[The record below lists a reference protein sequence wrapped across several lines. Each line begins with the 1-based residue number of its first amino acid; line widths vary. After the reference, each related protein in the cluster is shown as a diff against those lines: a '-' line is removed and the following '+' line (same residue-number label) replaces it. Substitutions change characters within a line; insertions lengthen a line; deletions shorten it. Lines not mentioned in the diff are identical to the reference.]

1 MVVKNWGAFML
12 SMRKSTS
19 RSLVLS
25 AVSIAFLG
33 ATTNVSL
40 AASATQS
47 GSKLSAQICPDGN
60 PCPPVPEGSID
71 CTPRA
76 GKALPVE
83 CSLAPGK
90 GVNEPEGFDVS
101 SLPGISVTPGAA
113 KSATKFELGPL
124 KAALGKYAAMPVF
137 FVNYGDGT
145 GYGSSSDLRSLNSFP
160 SSHIYVQAGTYTITG
175 YATVDGRTESTT
187 MTVVIEPSNQ
197 PDPTPDKVNSG
208 DWDPAATPKA
218 NAVIPVA
225 STSSAGGL
233 SIGTGGSVIAE
244 AVSQAPAASA
254 AKAPVVNARAN
265 QVVIV
270 SVPSLQDGTD
280 VVGRVKIGNSWKIL
294 PTSEVGDDG
303 VLTLPALTFSKAGT
317 YSVKLTLQTGGSKY
331 VTVKIKK

>member
-1 MVVKNWGAFML
+1 MQILAMSAMSL
-12 SMRKSTS
+12 SFIVSTPS
-19 RSLVLS
+19 
-25 AVSIAFLG
+25 
-33 ATTNVSL
+33 VSL
-40 AASATQS
+40 AAGATQS
-47 GSKLSAQICPDGN
+47 SSKLSAQICPDGN

-71 CTPRA
+71 CTPKV

-90 GVNEPEGFDVS
+90 GVNEPEGLDVS

-113 KSATKFELGPL
+113 KSATIFNLGPL

-160 SSHIYVQAGTYTITG
+160 SSHIYVQPGTYTITG
-175 YATVDGRTESTT
+175 YASVDGETESTT

-197 PDPTPDKVNSG
+197 PDPTPDKVNSS
-208 DWDPAATPKA
+208 DWDPAAKPKA

-244 AVSQAPAASA
+244 ATSNAPSALAS
-254 AKAPVVNARAN
+254 KAPVVNARAN

-317 YSVKLTLQTGGSKY
+317 YSVKLTLESGGSKY
-331 VTVKIKK
+331 VTVRIKK

>member
-1 MVVKNWGAFML
+1 M
-12 SMRKSTS
+12 STS
-19 RSLVLS
+19 HKRTMQILTMSAMSLSFIVATPS
-25 AVSIAFLG
+25 VSFAAG
-33 ATTNVSL
+33 A
-40 AASATQS
+40 AQG
-47 GSKLSAQICPDGN
+47 GSKPSAQICPDGN
-60 PCPPVPEGSID
+60 PCPALPAGSID
-71 CTPRA
+71 CTPKA

-90 GVNEPEGFDVS
+90 GVNEPEEFDVS

-113 KSATKFELGPL
+113 KSATTFNLGPL

-175 YATVDGRTESTT
+175 YAVADGRTESTT
-187 MTVVIEPSNQ
+187 MTVVIEPANQ
-197 PDPTPDKVNSG
+197 PDPTPDKVSSG

-244 AVSQAPAASA
+244 ATSNAPSASA
-254 AKAPVVNARAN
+254 AKAPVVDARAN

-270 SVPSLQDGTD
+270 SVPSLQDGTG
-280 VVGRVKIGNSWKIL
+280 VVGRVKIGNSWKTL
-294 PTSEVGDDG
+294 PKAEVGDDG
-303 VLTLPALTFSKAGT
+303 VLTLPALTFSKPGT
-317 YSVKLTLQTGGSKY
+317 YSVKLSLETGGSRY
-331 VTVKIKK
+331 VTVKVKK

>member
-1 MVVKNWGAFML
+1 MSTNRRRTMQILTMSAMSL
-12 SMRKSTS
+12 SFIAATPS
-19 RSLVLS
+19 
-25 AVSIAFLG
+25 VSF
-33 ATTNVSL
+33 
-40 AASATQS
+40 AAGATQS

-60 PCPPVPEGSID
+60 PCPPLPAGSID
-71 CTPRA
+71 CTPKA

-90 GVNEPEGFDVS
+90 GVNEPEEFDVS

-113 KSATKFELGPL
+113 KSATTFNLGPL

-160 SSHIYVQAGTYTITG
+160 SSHIYVQPGTYTITG
-175 YATVDGRTESTT
+175 YAVADGRTESTT
-187 MTVVIEPSNQ
+187 MTVVIEPANQ
-197 PDPTPDKVNSG
+197 PDPTPDKVSSG

-244 AVSQAPAASA
+244 ATSNAPSASA

-270 SVPSLQDGTD
+270 SVPSLQTGTD
-280 VVGRVKIGNSWKIL
+280 VVGRVRIGTTWRTL
-294 PTSEVGDDG
+294 PKSEVGEGG

-317 YSVKLTLQTGGSKY
+317 YSVKLSLETGGSRY
-331 VTVKIKK
+331 VMVKVKK

>member
-1 MVVKNWGAFML
+1 M
-12 SMRKSTS
+12 STS
-19 RSLVLS
+19 RKRTMQILAMSALSLSFIVAIPS
-25 AVSIAFLG
+25 VSF
-33 ATTNVSL
+33 
-40 AASATQS
+40 AAGATQS
-47 GSKLSAQICPDGN
+47 GSKISAQICPDGN

-71 CTPRA
+71 CTPKA

-83 CSLAPGK
+83 CGLAPGK
-90 GVNEPEGFDVS
+90 GVNEPEGLDVS

-113 KSATKFELGPL
+113 KSATTFNLGPL

-137 FVNYGDGT
+137 FVDYGDGT

-208 DWDPAATPKA
+208 DWDPAAKPKA

-225 STSSAGGL
+225 TTSSAGGL

-270 SVPSLQDGTD
+270 RCHRCKMEQTLLAASRSVIR
-280 VVGRVKIGNSWKIL
+280 GRRL
-294 PTSEVGDDG
+294 PKSEVGDDG

-317 YSVKLTLQTGGSKY
+317 YSVKLSLETGGSRY
-331 VTVKIKK
+331 VTVKVKK

>member
-1 MVVKNWGAFML
+1 MSAMSL
-12 SMRKSTS
+12 SFIVSTPS
-19 RSLVLS
+19 
-25 AVSIAFLG
+25 
-33 ATTNVSL
+33 VSL
-40 AASATQS
+40 AAGATQS
-47 GSKLSAQICPDGN
+47 SSKLSAQICPDGN

-71 CTPRA
+71 CTPKV

-90 GVNEPEGFDVS
+90 GVNEPEGLDVS

-113 KSATKFELGPL
+113 KSATIFNLGPL

-160 SSHIYVQAGTYTITG
+160 SSHIYVQPGTYTITG
-175 YATVDGRTESTT
+175 YASVDGETESTT

-197 PDPTPDKVNSG
+197 PDPTPDKVNSS
-208 DWDPAATPKA
+208 DWDPAAKPKA

-244 AVSQAPAASA
+244 ATSNAPSALAS
-254 AKAPVVNARAN
+254 KAPVVNARAN

-317 YSVKLTLQTGGSKY
+317 YSVKLTLESGGSKY

>member
-1 MVVKNWGAFML
+1 ML
-12 SMRKSTS
+12 FSRKHTMQILAMSAM
-19 RSLVLS
+19 SLSFIV
-25 AVSIAFLG
+25 
-33 ATTNVSL
+33 ATPSVSL
-40 AASATQS
+40 AAGANQS
-47 GSKLSAQICPDGN
+47 SSKLSAQICPDGN

-71 CTPRA
+71 CTPKV

-90 GVNEPEGFDVS
+90 GVNEPEGLDVS

-113 KSATKFELGPL
+113 KSATIFNLGPL

-160 SSHIYVQAGTYTITG
+160 SSHIYVQPGTYTITG
-175 YATVDGRTESTT
+175 YASVDGETESTT

-197 PDPTPDKVNSG
+197 PDPTPDKVNSS
-208 DWDPAATPKA
+208 DWDPAAKPKA

-244 AVSQAPAASA
+244 ATSNAPSALAS
-254 AKAPVVNARAN
+254 KAPVVNARAN

-280 VVGRVKIGNSWKIL
+280 VVGRVKIGNSWKTL

-317 YSVKLTLQTGGSKY
+317 YSVKLTLESGGSKY

>member
-1 MVVKNWGAFML
+1 MSTNRKRTMQILTMSAMSL
-12 SMRKSTS
+12 SFIAATPS
-19 RSLVLS
+19 
-25 AVSIAFLG
+25 VSF
-33 ATTNVSL
+33 
-40 AASATQS
+40 AAGATQS

-60 PCPPVPEGSID
+60 PCPPLPAGSID
-71 CTPRA
+71 CTPKA

-90 GVNEPEGFDVS
+90 GVNEPEEFDVS

-113 KSATKFELGPL
+113 KSATTFNLGPL

-175 YATVDGRTESTT
+175 YAVADGRTESTT
-187 MTVVIEPSNQ
+187 MTVVIEPANQ
-197 PDPTPDKVNSG
+197 PDPTPDKVSSG
-208 DWDPAATPKA
+208 DWDPTATPKA

-244 AVSQAPAASA
+244 ATSNAPSASA

-270 SVPSLQDGTD
+270 SVPSLQTGTD
-280 VVGRVKIGNSWKIL
+280 VVGRVRIGTTWRTL
-294 PTSEVGDDG
+294 PKSEVGEGG

-317 YSVKLTLQTGGSKY
+317 YSVKLSLETGGSRY
-331 VTVKIKK
+331 VMVKVKK

>member
-1 MVVKNWGAFML
+1 MSL
-12 SMRKSTS
+12 SFIVATPS
-19 RSLVLS
+19 
-25 AVSIAFLG
+25 VSFAAG
-33 ATTNVSL
+33 AT
-40 AASATQS
+40 QG

-71 CTPRA
+71 CTPKA

-83 CSLAPGK
+83 CRLAPGK
-90 GVNEPEGFDVS
+90 GVNEPEGLDVS

-113 KSATKFELGPL
+113 KSATTFDLAPL
-124 KAALGKYAAMPVF
+124 KKALGKYAAMPVF

-175 YATVDGRTESTT
+175 YAVADGRTESTT
-187 MTVVIEPSNQ
+187 MAVVIEPANQ
-197 PDPTPDKVNSG
+197 PDPTPDKVSSG

-218 NAVIPVA
+218 NALIPVA

-244 AVSQAPAASA
+244 ATSNAPSASA
-254 AKAPVVNARAN
+254 SKAPVVNARAN

-270 SVPSLQDGTD
+270 SVPSLQTGTD
-280 VVGRVKIGNSWKIL
+280 VVGRVRFGTTWRTL
-294 PTSEVGDDG
+294 PKAEVGDGG

-317 YSVKLTLQTGGSKY
+317 YSVKLSLETGGSRY
-331 VTVKIKK
+331 VTVKVKK

>member
-1 MVVKNWGAFML
+1 MSFSRKRTMQILAMSAMSL
-12 SMRKSTS
+12 SFIVSTPS
-19 RSLVLS
+19 
-25 AVSIAFLG
+25 
-33 ATTNVSL
+33 VSL
-40 AASATQS
+40 AAGATQIS
-47 GSKLSAQICPDGN
+47 SKLSAQICPDGN

-71 CTPRA
+71 CTPKA

-90 GVNEPEGFDVS
+90 GVDEPEGLDIS

-113 KSATKFELGPL
+113 KSATIFNLGPL

-145 GYGSSSDLRSLNSFP
+145 GYGSLSDLRSLNSFP
-160 SSHIYVQAGTYTITG
+160 SSHIYVQPGTYTITG
-175 YATVDGRTESTT
+175 YASVDGETESTT

-208 DWDPAATPKA
+208 DWDPAAKPKA

-244 AVSQAPAASA
+244 ATSNAPSALAS
-254 AKAPVVNARAN
+254 KAPVVNARAN

-280 VVGRVKIGNSWKIL
+280 VVGRVKIGNTWRTL
-294 PTSEVGDDG
+294 PKSEVGDGG
-303 VLTLPALTFSKAGT
+303 VLTLPALTFSKPGT
-317 YSVKLTLQTGGSKY
+317 YSVKLSLETGGSRY
-331 VTVKIKK
+331 VTVKVKK

>member
-1 MVVKNWGAFML
+1 ML
-12 SMRKSTS
+12 FSRKHTMQILAMSAMSLSFIVSTPS
-19 RSLVLS
+19 
-25 AVSIAFLG
+25 
-33 ATTNVSL
+33 VSL
-40 AASATQS
+40 AAGATQS
-47 GSKLSAQICPDGN
+47 SSKLSAQICPDGN

-71 CTPRA
+71 CTPKV

-90 GVNEPEGFDVS
+90 GVNEPEGLDVS

-113 KSATKFELGPL
+113 KSATIFNLGPL

-160 SSHIYVQAGTYTITG
+160 SSHIYVQPGTYTITG
-175 YATVDGRTESTT
+175 YASVDGETESTT

-197 PDPTPDKVNSG
+197 PDPTPDKVNSS
-208 DWDPAATPKA
+208 DWDPAAKPKA

-244 AVSQAPAASA
+244 ATSNAPSASA

-270 SVPSLQDGTD
+270 SVPSLQEGTD
-280 VVGRVKIGNSWKIL
+280 VVGRVKIGNSWKTL
-294 PTSEVGDDG
+294 PKSEVGNDG

-317 YSVKLTLQTGGSKY
+317 YSVKLSLETGGSRY

>member
-1 MVVKNWGAFML
+1 M
-12 SMRKSTS
+12 STS
-19 RSLVLS
+19 HKRTMQILTMSAMSLSFIVATPS
-25 AVSIAFLG
+25 VSFAAG
-33 ATTNVSL
+33 A
-40 AASATQS
+40 AQG
-47 GSKLSAQICPDGN
+47 GSKPSAQICPDGN
-60 PCPPVPEGSID
+60 PCPALPAGSID
-71 CTPRA
+71 CTPKA

-90 GVNEPEGFDVS
+90 GVNEPEEFDVS

-113 KSATKFELGPL
+113 KSATTFNLGPL

-145 GYGSSSDLRSLNSFP
+145 GYGSSSDLRSFNSFP

-175 YATVDGRTESTT
+175 YAVADGRTESTT
-187 MTVVIEPSNQ
+187 MTVVIEPANQ

-208 DWDPAATPKA
+208 DWDPTAKPKA

-244 AVSQAPAASA
+244 ATSNAPSASA

-270 SVPSLQDGTD
+270 SVPSLQDGTG
-280 VVGRVKIGNSWKIL
+280 VVGRVKIGNSWKTL
-294 PTSEVGDDG
+294 PKAEVGDDG
-303 VLTLPALTFSKAGT
+303 VLTLPALTFSKPGT
-317 YSVKLTLQTGGSKY
+317 YSVKLSLETGGSRY
-331 VTVKIKK
+331 VTVKVKK

>member
-1 MVVKNWGAFML
+1 ML
-12 SMRKSTS
+12 FSRKHTMQILAMSAMSLSFIVSTPS
-19 RSLVLS
+19 
-25 AVSIAFLG
+25 
-33 ATTNVSL
+33 VSL
-40 AASATQS
+40 AAGATQS
-47 GSKLSAQICPDGN
+47 SSKLSAQICPDGN

-71 CTPRA
+71 CTPKV

-90 GVNEPEGFDVS
+90 GVNEPEGLDVS

-113 KSATKFELGPL
+113 KSATIFNLGPL

-160 SSHIYVQAGTYTITG
+160 SSHIYVQPGTYTITG
-175 YATVDGRTESTT
+175 YASVDGETESTT

-197 PDPTPDKVNSG
+197 PDPTPDKVNSS
-208 DWDPAATPKA
+208 DWDPAAKPKA

-244 AVSQAPAASA
+244 ATSNAPSALAS
-254 AKAPVVNARAN
+254 KAPVVNARAN

-317 YSVKLTLQTGGSKY
+317 YSVKLTLESGGSKY
-331 VTVKIKK
+331 VTVRIKK

>member
-1 MVVKNWGAFML
+1 M
-12 SMRKSTS
+12 
-19 RSLVLS
+19 
-25 AVSIAFLG
+25 
-33 ATTNVSL
+33 
-40 AASATQS
+40 
-47 GSKLSAQICPDGN
+47 
-60 PCPPVPEGSID
+60 PEGSID
-71 CTPRA
+71 CTPKV

-90 GVNEPEGFDVS
+90 GVNEPEGLDVS

-113 KSATKFELGPL
+113 KSATIFNLGPL

-160 SSHIYVQAGTYTITG
+160 SSHIYVQPGTYTITG
-175 YATVDGRTESTT
+175 YASVDGETESTT

-197 PDPTPDKVNSG
+197 PDPTPDKVNSS
-208 DWDPAATPKA
+208 DWDPAAKPKA

-280 VVGRVKIGNSWKIL
+280 VVGRVKIGNSWKTL

-317 YSVKLTLQTGGSKY
+317 YSVKLTLESGGSKY

>member
-1 MVVKNWGAFML
+1 ML
-12 SMRKSTS
+12 FSRKHTMQILAMSAMSLSFIVSTPS
-19 RSLVLS
+19 
-25 AVSIAFLG
+25 
-33 ATTNVSL
+33 VSL
-40 AASATQS
+40 AAGATQS
-47 GSKLSAQICPDGN
+47 SSKLSAQICPDGN

-71 CTPRA
+71 CTPKV

-90 GVNEPEGFDVS
+90 GVNEPEGLDVS

-113 KSATKFELGPL
+113 KSATIFNLGPL

-160 SSHIYVQAGTYTITG
+160 SSHIYVQPGTYTITG
-175 YATVDGRTESTT
+175 YASVDGETESTT

-197 PDPTPDKVNSG
+197 PDPTPDKVNSS
-208 DWDPAATPKA
+208 DWDPAAKPKA

-244 AVSQAPAASA
+244 ATSNAPSALAS
-254 AKAPVVNARAN
+254 KAPVVNARAN

-280 VVGRVKIGNSWKIL
+280 VVGRVKIGNSWKTL

-317 YSVKLTLQTGGSKY
+317 YSVKLTLESGGSKY

>member
-1 MVVKNWGAFML
+1 MQILTMSAMSLSFIVATPSVSFAAGA
-12 SMRKSTS
+12 
-19 RSLVLS
+19 
-25 AVSIAFLG
+25 AQG
-33 ATTNVSL
+33 
-40 AASATQS
+40 
-47 GSKLSAQICPDGN
+47 GSKPSAQICPDGN
-60 PCPPVPEGSID
+60 PCPALPAGSID
-71 CTPRA
+71 CTPKA

-90 GVNEPEGFDVS
+90 GVNEPEEFDVS

-113 KSATKFELGPL
+113 KSATTFNLGPL

-175 YATVDGRTESTT
+175 YAVADGRTESTT
-187 MTVVIEPSNQ
+187 MTVVIEPANQ
-197 PDPTPDKVNSG
+197 PDPTPDKVSSG

-244 AVSQAPAASA
+244 ATSNAPSASA
-254 AKAPVVNARAN
+254 AKAPVVDARAN

-270 SVPSLQDGTD
+270 SVPSLQDGTG
-280 VVGRVKIGNSWKIL
+280 VVGRVKIGNSWKTL
-294 PTSEVGDDG
+294 PKVEVGDDG

-317 YSVKLTLQTGGSKY
+317 YSVKLSLETGGSRY
-331 VTVKIKK
+331 VTVKVKK

>member
-1 MVVKNWGAFML
+1 MQILAMSAMSL
-12 SMRKSTS
+12 SFIAATPS
-19 RSLVLS
+19 
-25 AVSIAFLG
+25 VSF
-33 ATTNVSL
+33 
-40 AASATQS
+40 AAGATQS

-60 PCPPVPEGSID
+60 PCPPIPAGSID
-71 CTPRA
+71 CTPKA

-90 GVNEPEGFDVS
+90 GVNEPEEFDVS

-113 KSATKFELGPL
+113 KSATTFDLAPL
-124 KAALGKYAAMPVF
+124 KKALGKYAAMPVF

-175 YATVDGRTESTT
+175 YAIADGQTESTS

-208 DWDPAATPKA
+208 DWDPAAKPRA
-218 NAVIPVA
+218 NAVIPVV

-244 AVSQAPAASA
+244 ATSNVPSASV
-254 AKAPVVNARAN
+254 AKAPIVNARAN

-270 SVPSLQDGTD
+270 SVPSLQTGTD
-280 VVGRVKIGNSWKIL
+280 VVGRVKIGNTWRTL
-294 PTSEVGDDG
+294 PKSVVGDGG

-317 YSVKLTLQTGGSKY
+317 YSVKLSLETGESRY
-331 VTVKIKK
+331 VTVKVKK

>member
-1 MVVKNWGAFML
+1 MSTNRKRTMQILTMSAMSL
-12 SMRKSTS
+12 SFIAATPS
-19 RSLVLS
+19 
-25 AVSIAFLG
+25 VSF
-33 ATTNVSL
+33 
-40 AASATQS
+40 AAGATQS

-60 PCPPVPEGSID
+60 PCPPLPAGSID
-71 CTPRA
+71 CTPKA

-90 GVNEPEGFDVS
+90 GVNEPEEFDVS

-113 KSATKFELGPL
+113 KSATTFNLGPL

-175 YATVDGRTESTT
+175 YAVADGRTESTT
-187 MTVVIEPSNQ
+187 MTVVIEPANQ
-197 PDPTPDKVNSG
+197 PDPTPDKVSSG

-244 AVSQAPAASA
+244 ATSNAPSASA

-270 SVPSLQDGTD
+270 SVPSLQTGTD
-280 VVGRVKIGNSWKIL
+280 VVGRVRIGTTWRTL
-294 PTSEVGDDG
+294 PKSEVGEGG

-317 YSVKLTLQTGGSKY
+317 YSVKLSLETGGSRY
-331 VTVKIKK
+331 VTVKVKK

>member
-1 MVVKNWGAFML
+1 MQILTMSAMSL
-12 SMRKSTS
+12 SFIAATPS
-19 RSLVLS
+19 
-25 AVSIAFLG
+25 VSF
-33 ATTNVSL
+33 
-40 AASATQS
+40 AAGATQS

-60 PCPPVPEGSID
+60 PCPPLPAGSID
-71 CTPRA
+71 CTPKA

-90 GVNEPEGFDVS
+90 GVNEPEEFDVS

-113 KSATKFELGPL
+113 KSATTFNLGPL

-175 YATVDGRTESTT
+175 YAVADGRTESTT
-187 MTVVIEPSNQ
+187 MTVVIEPANQ
-197 PDPTPDKVNSG
+197 PDPTPDKVSSG

-244 AVSQAPAASA
+244 ATSNAPSASA

-270 SVPSLQDGTD
+270 SVPSLQTGTD
-280 VVGRVKIGNSWKIL
+280 VVGRVRIGTTWRTL
-294 PTSEVGDDG
+294 PKSEVGEGG

-317 YSVKLTLQTGGSKY
+317 YSVKLSLETGGSRY
-331 VTVKIKK
+331 VMVKVKK

>member
-1 MVVKNWGAFML
+1 MSTNRKRTMQILTMSAMSL
-12 SMRKSTS
+12 SFIAATPS
-19 RSLVLS
+19 
-25 AVSIAFLG
+25 VSF
-33 ATTNVSL
+33 
-40 AASATQS
+40 AAGATQS

-60 PCPPVPEGSID
+60 PCPPLPAGSID
-71 CTPRA
+71 CTPKA

-90 GVNEPEGFDVS
+90 GVNEPEEFDVS

-113 KSATKFELGPL
+113 KSATTFNLGPL

-175 YATVDGRTESTT
+175 YAVADGRTESTT
-187 MTVVIEPSNQ
+187 MTVVIEPANQ
-197 PDPTPDKVNSG
+197 PDPTPDKVSSG

-244 AVSQAPAASA
+244 ATSNVPSASA

-270 SVPSLQDGTD
+270 SVPSLQTGTD
-280 VVGRVKIGNSWKIL
+280 VVGRVRIGTTWRTL
-294 PTSEVGDDG
+294 PKSEVGEGG

-317 YSVKLTLQTGGSKY
+317 YSVKLSLETGGSRY
-331 VTVKIKK
+331 VTVKVKK

>member
-1 MVVKNWGAFML
+1 MQILTMSAMSLSFIVATPSVSFAAGA
-12 SMRKSTS
+12 
-19 RSLVLS
+19 
-25 AVSIAFLG
+25 AQG
-33 ATTNVSL
+33 
-40 AASATQS
+40 
-47 GSKLSAQICPDGN
+47 GSKPSAQICPDGN
-60 PCPPVPEGSID
+60 PCPALPAGSID
-71 CTPRA
+71 CTPKA

-90 GVNEPEGFDVS
+90 GVNEPEEFDVS

-113 KSATKFELGPL
+113 KSATTFNLGPL

-175 YATVDGRTESTT
+175 YAVADGRTESTT
-187 MTVVIEPSNQ
+187 MTVVIEPANQ
-197 PDPTPDKVNSG
+197 PDPTPDKVSSG

-244 AVSQAPAASA
+244 ATSNAPSASA
-254 AKAPVVNARAN
+254 AKAPVVDARAN

-270 SVPSLQDGTD
+270 SVPSLQDGTG
-280 VVGRVKIGNSWKIL
+280 VVGRVKIGNSWKTL
-294 PTSEVGDDG
+294 PKAEVGDDG
-303 VLTLPALTFSKAGT
+303 VLTLPALTFSKPGT
-317 YSVKLTLQTGGSKY
+317 YSVKLSLETGGSRY
-331 VTVKIKK
+331 VTVKVKK

>member
-1 MVVKNWGAFML
+1 MSAMSL
-12 SMRKSTS
+12 SFIVATPS
-19 RSLVLS
+19 
-25 AVSIAFLG
+25 VSF
-33 ATTNVSL
+33 ATG
-40 AASATQS
+40 ATQS
-47 GSKLSAQICPDGN
+47 GSKISAQICPDGN

-71 CTPRA
+71 CTPKA

-90 GVNEPEGFDVS
+90 GVNEPEGLDVS
-101 SLPGISVTPGAA
+101 SLPGISVIPGAA
-113 KSATKFELGPL
+113 KSATIFNLAPL

-160 SSHIYVQAGTYTITG
+160 SSHIYVQPGTYTITG
-175 YATVDGRTESTT
+175 YASVDGQTESTT
-187 MTVVIEPSNQ
+187 MTVEIQPSNE

-208 DWDPAATPKA
+208 DWDPAAKPKA

-225 STSSAGGL
+225 TTSSAGGL

-244 AVSQAPAASA
+244 ATSNVPSASA

-270 SVPSLQDGTD
+270 SVPSLQAGTD

-317 YSVKLTLQTGGSKY
+317 YSVKLTLESGGSKY

>member
-1 MVVKNWGAFML
+1 M
-12 SMRKSTS
+12 STS
-19 RSLVLS
+19 RKRTMQILTMSAMSLSFIVATPS
-25 AVSIAFLG
+25 VSF
-33 ATTNVSL
+33 ATG
-40 AASATQS
+40 ATQS
-47 GSKLSAQICPDGN
+47 SSKISAQICPDGN

-71 CTPRA
+71 CTPKA

-90 GVNEPEGFDVS
+90 GVNEPEGLDVS
-101 SLPGISVTPGAA
+101 SLPGISVIPGAA
-113 KSATKFELGPL
+113 KSATIFNLAPL

-160 SSHIYVQAGTYTITG
+160 SSHIYVQPGTYTITG
-175 YATVDGRTESTT
+175 YASVDGETESTT

-197 PDPTPDKVNSG
+197 PDPTPDKVNSS
-208 DWDPAATPKA
+208 DWDPAAKPKA

-244 AVSQAPAASA
+244 ATSNAPSALAS
-254 AKAPVVNARAN
+254 KAPVVNARAN

-280 VVGRVKIGNSWKIL
+280 VVGRVKIGNSWKTL

-317 YSVKLTLQTGGSKY
+317 YSVKLTLESGGSKY

>member
-1 MVVKNWGAFML
+1 ML
-12 SMRKSTS
+12 FSRKHTMQILAMSAMSLSFIVSTPS
-19 RSLVLS
+19 
-25 AVSIAFLG
+25 
-33 ATTNVSL
+33 VSL
-40 AASATQS
+40 AAGATQS
-47 GSKLSAQICPDGN
+47 SSKLSAQICPDGN

-71 CTPRA
+71 CTPKA

-90 GVNEPEGFDVS
+90 GVNEPEGLDVS

-113 KSATKFELGPL
+113 KSATIFNLGPL

-160 SSHIYVQAGTYTITG
+160 SSHIYVQPGTYTITG
-175 YATVDGRTESTT
+175 YASVDGETESTT

-197 PDPTPDKVNSG
+197 PDPTPDKVNSS
-208 DWDPAATPKA
+208 DWDPAAKPKA

-244 AVSQAPAASA
+244 ATSNAPSALAS
-254 AKAPVVNARAN
+254 KAPVVNARAN

-317 YSVKLTLQTGGSKY
+317 YSVKLTLESGGSKY

>member
-1 MVVKNWGAFML
+1 MQILAMSAMSL
-12 SMRKSTS
+12 SFI
-19 RSLVLS
+19 V
-25 AVSIAFLG
+25 
-33 ATTNVSL
+33 ATPSVSL
-40 AASATQS
+40 AAGATQS
-47 GSKLSAQICPDGN
+47 GSKISAQICPDGN

-71 CTPRA
+71 CTPKA

-90 GVNEPEGFDVS
+90 GVNEPEEFDVS

-113 KSATKFELGPL
+113 KSATTFNLGPL

-160 SSHIYVQAGTYTITG
+160 SSHIYVQPGTYTITG
-175 YATVDGRTESTT
+175 YAIADGRTESTT
-187 MTVVIEPSNQ
+187 MTVVIEPANQ
-197 PDPTPDKVNSG
+197 PDPTPDKVSSG

-244 AVSQAPAASA
+244 ATSNAPSASA

-270 SVPSLQDGTD
+270 SVPSLQTGTD
-280 VVGRVKIGNSWKIL
+280 VVGRVRIGTTWRTL
-294 PTSEVGDDG
+294 PKSEVGEGG
-303 VLTLPALTFSKAGT
+303 VLTLPALTFSKVGT
-317 YSVKLTLQTGGSKY
+317 YSVKLSLETGGSRY
-331 VTVKIKK
+331 VTVKVKK

>member
-1 MVVKNWGAFML
+1 M
-12 SMRKSTS
+12 STS
-19 RSLVLS
+19 RKRTMQILAMSAMSLSFIVAIPS
-25 AVSIAFLG
+25 VSF
-33 ATTNVSL
+33 
-40 AASATQS
+40 AAGATQS
-47 GSKLSAQICPDGN
+47 SSKLSAQICPDGN

-71 CTPRA
+71 CTPKA

-90 GVNEPEGFDVS
+90 GVDEPEGLDIS

-113 KSATKFELGPL
+113 KSATIFNLGPL

-160 SSHIYVQAGTYTITG
+160 SSHIYVQPGTYTITG
-175 YATVDGRTESTT
+175 YATVDGETESTT
-187 MTVVIEPSNQ
+187 MTVEIEPSDQ

-208 DWDPAATPKA
+208 DWDPAAKPKA
-218 NAVIPVA
+218 NSVIPVA
-225 STSSAGGL
+225 TSSSAGGL

-244 AVSQAPAASA
+244 ATSNVPSASA

-270 SVPSLQDGTD
+270 SVPSLQAGTD
-280 VVGRVKIGNSWKIL
+280 VVGRVKIGSTWRTL
-294 PTSEVGDDG
+294 PKSVVGDGG

-317 YSVKLTLQTGGSKY
+317 YSVKLSLETGGSRY
-331 VTVKIKK
+331 VTVKVKK

>member
-1 MVVKNWGAFML
+1 MSRKRTMQILTMSTMSLSFIVATPSVSFAAGA
-12 SMRKSTS
+12 
-19 RSLVLS
+19 
-25 AVSIAFLG
+25 AQG
-33 ATTNVSL
+33 
-40 AASATQS
+40 
-47 GSKLSAQICPDGN
+47 GSKPSAQICPDGN
-60 PCPPVPEGSID
+60 PCPALPAGSID
-71 CTPRA
+71 CTPKA

-90 GVNEPEGFDVS
+90 GVNEPEEFDVS

-113 KSATKFELGPL
+113 KSATTFNLGPL

-175 YATVDGRTESTT
+175 YAVADGRTESTT
-187 MTVVIEPSNQ
+187 MTVVIEPANQ

-208 DWDPAATPKA
+208 DWDPTAKPKA

-244 AVSQAPAASA
+244 ATSNAPSASA
-254 AKAPVVNARAN
+254 AKAPVVDARAN

-270 SVPSLQDGTD
+270 SVPSLQDGTG
-280 VVGRVKIGNSWKIL
+280 VVGRVKIGNSWKTL
-294 PTSEVGDDG
+294 PKAEVGDDG
-303 VLTLPALTFSKAGT
+303 VLTLPALTFSKPGT
-317 YSVKLTLQTGGSKY
+317 YSVKLSLETGGSRY
-331 VTVKIKK
+331 VTVKVKK

>member
-1 MVVKNWGAFML
+1 MQILTMSAMSL
-12 SMRKSTS
+12 SFIVATPS
-19 RSLVLS
+19 
-25 AVSIAFLG
+25 VSF
-33 ATTNVSL
+33 ATG
-40 AASATQS
+40 ATQS
-47 GSKLSAQICPDGN
+47 GSKISAQICPDGN

-71 CTPRA
+71 CTPKA

-90 GVNEPEGFDVS
+90 GVNEPEGLDVS
-101 SLPGISVTPGAA
+101 SLPGISVIPGAA
-113 KSATKFELGPL
+113 KSATIFNLAPL

-160 SSHIYVQAGTYTITG
+160 SSHIYVQPGTYTITG
-175 YATVDGRTESTT
+175 YASVDGQTESTT
-187 MTVVIEPSNQ
+187 MTVEIQPSNE

-208 DWDPAATPKA
+208 DWDPAAKPKA

-225 STSSAGGL
+225 TTSSAGGL

-244 AVSQAPAASA
+244 ATSNVPSASA

-270 SVPSLQDGTD
+270 SVPSLQAGTD

-317 YSVKLTLQTGGSKY
+317 YSVKLTLESGGSKY

>member
-1 MVVKNWGAFML
+1 MSTNRRRTMQILTMSAMSL
-12 SMRKSTS
+12 SFIAATPS
-19 RSLVLS
+19 
-25 AVSIAFLG
+25 VSF
-33 ATTNVSL
+33 
-40 AASATQS
+40 AAGATQS

-60 PCPPVPEGSID
+60 PCPPLPAGSID
-71 CTPRA
+71 CTPKA

-90 GVNEPEGFDVS
+90 GVNEPEEFDVS

-113 KSATKFELGPL
+113 KSATTFNLGPL

-175 YATVDGRTESTT
+175 YAVADGRTESTT
-187 MTVVIEPSNQ
+187 MTVVIEPANQ
-197 PDPTPDKVNSG
+197 PDPTPDKVSSG

-244 AVSQAPAASA
+244 ATSNAPSASA

-270 SVPSLQDGTD
+270 SVPSLQTGTD
-280 VVGRVKIGNSWKIL
+280 VVGRVRIGTTWRTL
-294 PTSEVGDDG
+294 PKSEVGEGG

-317 YSVKLTLQTGGSKY
+317 YSVKLSLETGGSRY
-331 VTVKIKK
+331 VMVKVKK

>member
-1 MVVKNWGAFML
+1 MYP
-12 SMRKSTS
+12 MRKNAIRT
-19 RSLVLS
+19 LVLG
-25 AVSIAFLG
+25 AVSMAFLVS
-33 ATTNVSL
+33 TTSVSF
-40 AASATQS
+40 AASVVQG
-47 GSKLSAQICPDGN
+47 GSKFSAQICPDGN
-60 PCPPVPEGSID
+60 PCPALPAGSID
-71 CTPRA
+71 CTPKA

-90 GVNEPEGFDVS
+90 GVNEPEEFDVS

-113 KSATKFELGPL
+113 KSATTFNLGPL

-175 YATVDGRTESTT
+175 YAVADGRTESTT
-187 MTVVIEPSNQ
+187 MTVVIEPANQ
-197 PDPTPDKVNSG
+197 PDPTPDKVSSG
-208 DWDPAATPKA
+208 DWDPAAKPKA

-225 STSSAGGL
+225 TTSSAGGL

-244 AVSQAPAASA
+244 ATSNAPSASA

-270 SVPSLQDGTD
+270 SVPSLQDGTG
-280 VVGRVKIGNSWKIL
+280 VVGRVKIGNSWKTL
-294 PTSEVGDDG
+294 PKAEVGDDG

-317 YSVKLTLQTGGSKY
+317 YSVKLSLETGGSRY
-331 VTVKIKK
+331 VTVKVKK

>member
-1 MVVKNWGAFML
+1 ML
-12 SMRKSTS
+12 FSRKHTMQILAMSAMSLSFIVSTPS
-19 RSLVLS
+19 
-25 AVSIAFLG
+25 
-33 ATTNVSL
+33 VSL
-40 AASATQS
+40 AAGATQS
-47 GSKLSAQICPDGN
+47 SSKLSAQICPDGN

-71 CTPRA
+71 CTPKV

-90 GVNEPEGFDVS
+90 GVNEPEGLDVS

-113 KSATKFELGPL
+113 KSATIFNLGPL

-160 SSHIYVQAGTYTITG
+160 SSHIYVQPGTYTITG
-175 YATVDGRTESTT
+175 YASVDGETESTT

-197 PDPTPDKVNSG
+197 PDPTPDKVNSS
-208 DWDPAATPKA
+208 DWDPAAKPKA

-244 AVSQAPAASA
+244 ATSNAPSALAS
-254 AKAPVVNARAN
+254 KAPVVNARAN

-303 VLTLPALTFSKAGT
+303 VLTLPALTFSKPGT
-317 YSVKLTLQTGGSKY
+317 YSVKLSLETGGSRY
-331 VTVKIKK
+331 VTVKVKK

>member
-1 MVVKNWGAFML
+1 MSRKRTMQILTMSAMSL
-12 SMRKSTS
+12 SFIVATPS
-19 RSLVLS
+19 
-25 AVSIAFLG
+25 VSFAAG
-33 ATTNVSL
+33 AT
-40 AASATQS
+40 QG

-71 CTPRA
+71 CTPKA

-90 GVNEPEGFDVS
+90 GVNEPEEFDVS

-113 KSATKFELGPL
+113 KSATTFNLGPL

-187 MTVVIEPSNQ
+187 MTVVIEPANQ
-197 PDPTPDKVNSG
+197 PDPTPDKVSSG

-244 AVSQAPAASA
+244 ATSNAPSASA
-254 AKAPVVNARAN
+254 AKAPVVDARAN

-270 SVPSLQDGTD
+270 SVPSLQDGTG
-280 VVGRVKIGNSWKIL
+280 VVGRVKIGNSWKTL
-294 PTSEVGDDG
+294 PKAEVGDDG
-303 VLTLPALTFSKAGT
+303 VLTLPALTFSKPGT
-317 YSVKLTLQTGGSKY
+317 YSVKLSLETGGSRY
-331 VTVKIKK
+331 VTVKVKK

>member
-1 MVVKNWGAFML
+1 MSFSRKRTMQILAMSAMSL
-12 SMRKSTS
+12 SFIVSTPS
-19 RSLVLS
+19 
-25 AVSIAFLG
+25 
-33 ATTNVSL
+33 VSL
-40 AASATQS
+40 AAGATQS
-47 GSKLSAQICPDGN
+47 SSKLSAQICPDGN

-71 CTPRA
+71 CTPKV

-90 GVNEPEGFDVS
+90 GVNEPEGLDVS

-113 KSATKFELGPL
+113 KSATIFNLGPL

-160 SSHIYVQAGTYTITG
+160 SSHIYVQPGTYTITG
-175 YATVDGRTESTT
+175 YASVDGETESTT

-197 PDPTPDKVNSG
+197 PDPTPDKVNSS
-208 DWDPAATPKA
+208 DWDPAAKPKA

-244 AVSQAPAASA
+244 ATSNAPSALAS
-254 AKAPVVNARAN
+254 KAPVVNARAN

-317 YSVKLTLQTGGSKY
+317 YSVKLSLETGGSRY

>member
-1 MVVKNWGAFML
+1 MQILTMSAMSLSFIVATPSVSFAAGA
-12 SMRKSTS
+12 
-19 RSLVLS
+19 
-25 AVSIAFLG
+25 AQG
-33 ATTNVSL
+33 
-40 AASATQS
+40 
-47 GSKLSAQICPDGN
+47 GSKPSAQICPDGN
-60 PCPPVPEGSID
+60 PCPALPAGSID
-71 CTPRA
+71 CTPKA

-90 GVNEPEGFDVS
+90 GVNEPEEFDVS

-113 KSATKFELGPL
+113 KSATTFNLGPL

-175 YATVDGRTESTT
+175 YAVADGRTESTT
-187 MTVVIEPSNQ
+187 MTVVIEPANQ
-197 PDPTPDKVNSG
+197 PDPTPDKVSSG

-244 AVSQAPAASA
+244 ATSNAPSASA

-270 SVPSLQDGTD
+270 SVPSLQEGTG
-280 VVGRVKIGNSWKIL
+280 VVGRVKIGNSWKTL
-294 PTSEVGDDG
+294 PKAEVGDDG
-303 VLTLPALTFSKAGT
+303 VLTLPALTFSKPGT
-317 YSVKLTLQTGGSKY
+317 YSVKLSLETGGSRY
-331 VTVKIKK
+331 VTVKVKK

>member
-1 MVVKNWGAFML
+1 ML
-12 SMRKSTS
+12 FSRKHTMQILAMSAMSLSFIVSTPS
-19 RSLVLS
+19 
-25 AVSIAFLG
+25 
-33 ATTNVSL
+33 VSL
-40 AASATQS
+40 AAGATQS
-47 GSKLSAQICPDGN
+47 SSKLSAQICPDGN

-71 CTPRA
+71 CTPKV

-90 GVNEPEGFDVS
+90 GVNEPEGLDVS

-113 KSATKFELGPL
+113 KSATIFNLGPL

-160 SSHIYVQAGTYTITG
+160 SSHIYVQPGTYTITG
-175 YATVDGRTESTT
+175 YASVDGETESTT

-197 PDPTPDKVNSG
+197 PDPTPDKVNSS
-208 DWDPAATPKA
+208 DWDPAAKPKA

-244 AVSQAPAASA
+244 ATSNAPSALAS
-254 AKAPVVNARAN
+254 KAPVVNARAN

-280 VVGRVKIGNSWKIL
+280 VVGRVKIGNTWRTL
-294 PTSEVGDDG
+294 PKSEVGDGG
-303 VLTLPALTFSKAGT
+303 VLTLPALTFSKPGT
-317 YSVKLTLQTGGSKY
+317 YSVKLSLETGGSRY
-331 VTVKIKK
+331 VTVKVKK

>member
-1 MVVKNWGAFML
+1 M
-12 SMRKSTS
+12 STS
-19 RSLVLS
+19 RKRTMQILAMSAMSLSFIVAIPNGS
-25 AVSIAFLG
+25 FVAG
-33 ATTNVSL
+33 
-40 AASATQS
+40 ATQS
-47 GSKLSAQICPDGN
+47 SSKLSAQICPDGN

-71 CTPRA
+71 CTPKV

-90 GVNEPEGFDVS
+90 GVNEPEGLDVS

-113 KSATKFELGPL
+113 KSATTFNLGPL

-160 SSHIYVQAGTYTITG
+160 SSHIYVQPGTYTITG
-175 YATVDGRTESTT
+175 YATVDGETESTT
-187 MTVVIEPSNQ
+187 MTVEIEPSNQ

-208 DWDPAATPKA
+208 DWDPAAKPKA

-225 STSSAGGL
+225 TTSSAGGL

-244 AVSQAPAASA
+244 ATSNVPSASA

-270 SVPSLQDGTD
+270 SVPSLQAGTD
-280 VVGRVKIGNSWKIL
+280 VVGRVKIGSTWRTL
-294 PTSEVGDDG
+294 PKSEVGDGG
-303 VLTLPALTFSKAGT
+303 VLTLPALTFSKPGT
-317 YSVKLTLQTGGSKY
+317 YSVKLSLETGGSRY
-331 VTVKIKK
+331 VTVKVKK